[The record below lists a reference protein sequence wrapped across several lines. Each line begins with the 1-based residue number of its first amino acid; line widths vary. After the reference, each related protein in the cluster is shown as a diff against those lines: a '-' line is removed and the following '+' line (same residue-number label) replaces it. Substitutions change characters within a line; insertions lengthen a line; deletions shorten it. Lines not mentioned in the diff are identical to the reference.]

1 MKSRM
6 SSAYAA
12 AGLISALV
20 IGGASL
26 AYGGGKTNGDLSNY
40 LKAPAN
46 KPLVLD
52 RVGSM
57 YAGGTV
63 ITAPGTWNPA
73 APSPFGAPAG
83 QMLHADGVY
92 AQYKIPA
99 GKKKALPLVMWHG
112 CLSPSWETTPD
123 GREGFESI
131 FLRRGWQTYIIDWP
145 RTGRSGKSSVGATIS
160 PAFSENAGWNAW
172 RLGVYPDFF
181 PGSQFPH
188 DPASLDHFFR
198 EGGTNN
204 GPSDDTVSI
213 NAVSALFDKVGPAV
227 LLIHSASG
235 YPGFATAIK
244 NSNVRGVYAY
254 EPNEGVFPTGEVP
267 APMANAAGGLM
278 TFHEVSQADFKKL
291 TMIPIQIIVGD
302 YILDKPDPTNIA
314 RDQWRV
320 RFNGLKLFVD
330 TINKHGGN
338 ARLIHLPEIGI
349 HGNSHFSFTD
359 KNNLQIAD
367 IMSSWLHRNR
377 LDGQTIRR

>member
-1 MKSRM
+1 MKPRISRV
-6 SSAYAA
+6 YAA
-12 AGLISALV
+12 AALIGAIL

-26 AYGGGKTNGDLSNY
+26 AYGGGKKNGELSNY
-40 LKAPAN
+40 FKAPAN

-63 ITAPGTWNPA
+63 ITAPGTFNPRD
-73 APSPFGAPAG
+73 PSPFSAPAG
-83 QMLHADGVY
+83 QMLHVDHVY

-99 GKKKALPLVMWHG
+99 GRKQALPLVMWHG

-131 FLRRGWQTYIIDWP
+131 FLRRGWKTYVIDWP
-145 RTGRSGKSSVGATIS
+145 RTGRSGKSSVGATIT
-160 PAFSENAGWNAW
+160 PGFSENAAWNAW
-172 RLGVYPDFF
+172 RLGVWPNFF

-204 GPSDDTVSI
+204 GPSDNDVSV
-213 NAVSALFDKVGPAV
+213 NAVSALFDKIGPGV
-227 LLIHSASG
+227 MMTHSASG
-235 YPGFATAIK
+235 LLGFLTAIK
-244 NSNVRGVYAY
+244 NPKVKGVYAY

-267 APMANAAGGLM
+267 APIPNAAGGLM
-278 TFHEVSQADFKKL
+278 SFHEVSRADFKKL
-291 TMIPIQIIVGD
+291 TRIPIQIIFGD
-302 YILDKPDPTNIA
+302 YIPSKPDPTNIA

-320 RFNGLKLFVD
+320 RLQGVRLFVR
-330 TINKHGGN
+330 TVNKHGGN
-338 ARLIHLPEIGI
+338 ATLVHLPEIGI

-359 KNNLQIAD
+359 KNNIQIANLE
-367 IMSSWLHRNR
+367 SAWLHRHR
-377 LDGQTIRR
+377 LDVPKEGR